1 MAGGRLRRHRLD
13 PTRFSLELRP
23 FGRRVPPEIP
33 TRPTNA
39 GSAVS
44 ASRNETLRGIPP
56 NTLALVRSGCAARG
70 DQPATIV
77 QRHGGGQL
85 GGSLG
90 NERCKISG
98 GRGHDHHGHDHHGR
112 DHGHGDNPDH
122 GRGPTDGHVPSGRAP
137 LPSSPRRSAD
147 RHDAAR
153 PRPRRRRV
161 GGSNSPR
168 ATCNGSPLD
177 TSNPA
182 PKPILGRERAAALR
196 PPAGAAA
203 VQFSRQWRC
212 RRRKLHRRSA

>member
-1 MAGGRLRRHRLD
+1 MAGSVAIVLIPHASAWNFARLD
-13 PTRFSLELRP
+13 PRVPKTGNSSP
-23 FGRRVPPEIP
+23 PHKRRVDCF
-33 TRPTNA
+33 RFKKRNFA
-39 GSAVS
+39 RNSAEYS
-44 ASRNETLRGIPP
+44 SF
-56 NTLALVRSGCAARG
+56 RSCCTARCV
-70 DQPATIV
+70 QPATIV

-85 GGSLG
+85 GGLLG
-90 NERCKISG
+90 NQQCKISG
-98 GRGHDHHGHDHHGR
+98 GHGHDHHGHDHHDR

-122 GRGPTDGHVPSGRAP
+122 GRGPTDGHVPSVRAP

-153 PRPRRRRV
+153 PRPRLRTV

-168 ATCNGSPLD
+168 ATCNGFPLD

-182 PKPILGRERAAALR
+182 PRPILGRERAAAPR
-196 PPAGAAA
+196 PPAGGAA